1 MPEIPGNPFAG
12 TKPVEAKARN
22 AELARD
28 RRLSAQERQEL
39 LDNAKALLQEWFGTD
54 KLPKELLAQTLDIR
68 RSITRRVEA
77 ESYVESLSP
86 ETLEEIRALVLRIA
100 RFKDTDKGEDKPP
113 TPAEGSLGT
122 ILERYFDAFR
132 EAENARSFRNTVRT
146 EKAEI
151 VRETQVGKR
160 VFYTEESRQAF
171 AEKEFPEEILL
182 KRLEE
187 KYSKAGFTPDE
198 IRELVKL
205 CDIQDLH
212 DLPIH
217 EVQTIKYTNSLFERY
232 LKGEKGKF
240 LGLSVALMVP
250 ALIQGI
256 APSLLANAF
265 KEGEV
270 DITQIG
276 LFGLAQ
282 VAGGAATIGIN
293 AWFEKF
299 MKGNLAK
306 PGGFNERMAENF
318 AHFPGGSVREHGMDT
333 IRRKAGN
340 AQYGYEQVMRTVSY
354 NLLPTITTLMT
365 SIAVLGY
372 KNPALAAGTM
382 AGAGLMLVL
391 DEQMKKRGKFWE
403 KREAS
408 KKRADALSQA
418 LSEQMSAHLET
429 VLSGEKD
436 KLQERLQTLMR
447 DARAAK
453 SQETLLRV
461 VEQNT
466 YRFFGALNAIVAA
479 VVTFLTNGGSSG
491 FVAALVYSGNFNEG
505 MRTMLETKRELMS
518 SIQDIMEMELMF
530 NGHAEEEKRLE
541 TERVGMD
548 QVRGNEIVLDRITIG
563 FKDRKILDG
572 ASARIPGGSFCSI
585 RGESGGGKSTLLK
598 IMSGYFTP
606 TGGQAYFGA
615 AEKTGEDGRT
625 KLEPVPVKDIK
636 KTGPQAIYRQMAY
649 LSQFPYIFEGTIR
662 DNLLFGVSGEVA
674 ETEIQEILKQVGL
687 TKRFPNLQE
696 KLAGGRG
703 DQSGTSG
710 GETSRIGLA
719 RTLLKIRA
727 EKSRVV
733 FLDEP
738 TASVDPKTK
747 LDIARI
753 LNEEKTKHPETTFVI
768 ISHDTEFLD
777 LLDLDQNIT
786 SERGKL
792 MAEKLKKKTTSP
804 QSPPRAS

>member
-1 MPEIPGNPFAG
+1 MPEIPGNPFAI
-12 TKPVEAKARN
+12 TNPVEAKPRA
-22 AELARD
+22 AELTKD

-39 LDNAKALLQEWFGTD
+39 LDHAKALLQEWFGTD
-54 KLPKELLAQTLDIR
+54 KLPKELLVQTLDIR
-68 RSITRRVEA
+68 RSITRRAEA
-77 ESYVESLSP
+77 ESYVEALSP
-86 ETLEEIRALVLRIA
+86 ETLEEIRKLTLSIA
-100 RFKDTDKGEDKPP
+100 RFKEKGAGEDRPL
-113 TPAEGSLGT
+113 TPEEESLGT
-122 ILERYFDAFR
+122 TLELYFDTFR

-146 EKAEI
+146 EKAEV
-151 VRETQVGKR
+151 VRETQIGKR
-160 VFYTEESRQAF
+160 VFYTEEARQAF

-198 IRELVKL
+198 IKELVRL

-212 DLPIH
+212 ALPIH

-250 ALIQGI
+250 ALIQGV
-256 APSLLANAF
+256 APSFLANAF
-265 KEGEV
+265 KDS
-270 DITQIG
+270 DIDMTQIG

-282 VAGGAATIGIN
+282 IASGATTIGIN

-299 MKGNLAK
+299 MKGNLTK
-306 PGGFNERMAENF
+306 PGGFNERLAENF
-318 AHFPGGSVREHGMDT
+318 AHFPGGDIREHGMDT

-354 NLLPTITTLMT
+354 NLLPTITTLVA

-372 KNPALAAGTM
+372 KSPALAAGTM
-382 AGAGLMLVL
+382 AGAGLMFAL

-408 KKRADALSQA
+408 KKRADELAQA

-436 KLQERLQTLMR
+436 KLQERLQVLMR
-447 DARAAK
+447 EARAAK

-466 YRFFGALNAIVAA
+466 YRFFNALNAIVAA

-491 FVAALVYSGNFNEG
+491 FVAALVYSGNFNDG
-505 MRTMLETKRELMS
+505 MRTMLETKRELLA

-541 TERVGMD
+541 TERIGMD
-548 QVRGNEIVLDRITIG
+548 QVQGNDIVLDRITIS
-563 FKDRKILDG
+563 FKDRKILDN

-606 TGGQAYFGA
+606 TSGQAFLGNDT
-615 AEKTGEDGRT
+615 ENNQ
-625 KLEPVPVKDIK
+625 PVPVKDIK
-636 KTGPQAIYRQMAY
+636 KSGPQAIYRKMAY

-662 DNLLFGVSGEVA
+662 DNLLFGVSGDVDEKD
-674 ETEIQEILKQVGL
+674 IQEILKQVGL
-687 TKRFPNLQE
+687 AKRFPNLQE
-696 KLAGGRG
+696 KLTGGRG

-719 RTLLKIRA
+719 RTLLKIRT

-747 LDIARI
+747 FDIARI
-753 LNEEKTKHPETTFVI
+753 LNEEKAKHPETTFVI
-768 ISHDTEFLD
+768 ISHDNEFLD
-777 LLDLDQNIT
+777 LLDLDQNVT

-792 MAEKLKKKTTSP
+792 MSEKLKKKKPTSP
-804 QSPPRAS
+804 RLPPRAS

>member
-1 MPEIPGNPFAG
+1 MPEIPGNPFTTAN
-12 TKPVEAKARN
+12 PIEAKPRG
-22 AELARD
+22 AELTQD
-28 RRLSAQERQEL
+28 RRVSAHERQKL

-54 KLPKELLAQTLDIR
+54 RLPKELLEQTLDIR
-68 RSITRRVEA
+68 RSITRRTEA
-77 ESYVESLSP
+77 ESYVENLSP
-86 ETLEEIRALVLRIA
+86 ETLEEIRALTLRIA
-100 RFKDTDKGEDKPP
+100 RFKDKGSDEDSPL
-113 TPAEGSLGT
+113 TPEEESLGAT
-122 ILERYFDAFR
+122 LERYFDAFR
-132 EAENARSFRNTVRT
+132 EAENARCFRNTVRA
-146 EKAEI
+146 EKAEV

-160 VFYTEESRQAF
+160 VFYTKEARQEF
-171 AEKEFPEEILL
+171 AEKEFPEEILF

-187 KYSKAGFTPDE
+187 KFSKAGFTPDE
-198 IRELVKL
+198 IKELVRL
-205 CDIQDLH
+205 CDIEDLH
-212 DLPIH
+212 ALPIH

-240 LGLSVALMVP
+240 LALSVALMVP
-250 ALIQGI
+250 ALIQGV
-256 APSLLANAF
+256 APSLLAGAF
-265 KEGEV
+265 KESGV

-282 VAGGAATIGIN
+282 VAGGATTIGIN

-299 MKGNLAK
+299 MKGNLTK

-318 AHFPGGSVREHGMDT
+318 AHFPGGSIREHGMDA

-354 NLLPTITTLMT
+354 NLLPTITTLVT

-372 KNPALAAGTM
+372 KSPALAAGTM
-382 AGAGLMLVL
+382 AGAGLMLAL
-391 DEQMKKRGKFWE
+391 DQQMKKRGKFWE

-408 KKRADALSQA
+408 KKRADELAQA

-436 KLQERLQTLMR
+436 KLQERLQALMR

-466 YRFFGALNAIVAA
+466 YRFFGALNAIIAA
-479 VVTFLTNGGSSG
+479 TVTFLTNGGSSG
-491 FVAALVYSGNFNEG
+491 FVAALVYSSNFNEG

-541 TERVGMD
+541 AERIGMD
-548 QVRGNEIVLDRITIG
+548 QVQGNDIVLDRITIRY
-563 FKDRKILDG
+563 KDRKILDN

-598 IMSGYFTP
+598 IMSGYYSP
-606 TGGQAYFGA
+606 TSGRAYFGA
-615 AEKTGEDGRT
+615 AERTGENGEKT
-625 KLEPVPVKDIK
+625 LESVPVKDIK
-636 KTGPQAIYRQMAY
+636 KAGPDAIYRKMAY

-662 DNLLFGVSGEVA
+662 DNLMFGVSGEV
-674 ETEIQEILKQVGL
+674 EEEEIQEILKQVGL

-696 KLAGGRG
+696 KLTGGRG

-753 LNEEKTKHPETTFVI
+753 LNEEKSKHPETTFVI
-768 ISHDTEFLD
+768 ISHDNEFLD

-792 MAEKLKKKTTSP
+792 MAEKLKKKPTSP
-804 QSPPRAS
+804 QSPPRVS

>member
-1 MPEIPGNPFAG
+1 MPEQPGNPFAVVNPAE
-12 TKPVEAKARN
+12 TRPRT
-22 AELARD
+22 AELTKD
-28 RRLSAQERQEL
+28 RRLSAQERQNL
-39 LDNAKALLQEWFGTD
+39 LEEAKVLLKEWFGTD
-54 KLPKELLAQTLDIR
+54 KLPKELLEETLDIR
-68 RSITRRVEA
+68 RSITRHTEA
-77 ESYVESLSP
+77 ESYVEALSP
-86 ETLEEIRALVLRIA
+86 GTLEEIRKLTLRIA
-100 RFKDTDKGEDKPP
+100 RFKDNDADEDRSL
-113 TPAEGSLGT
+113 TPEEESLGAT
-122 ILERYFDAFR
+122 LEQYFDAFR

-146 EKAEI
+146 EKAEV
-151 VRETQVGKR
+151 VREVGIGKR
-160 VFYTEESRQAF
+160 VFYTEEARQAF
-171 AEKEFPEEILL
+171 AEKEFPEDILL

-187 KYSKAGFTPDE
+187 KYSKAGFTPEE
-198 IRELVKL
+198 IKELVRL

-212 DLPIH
+212 ALPIH

-240 LGLSVALMVP
+240 LALSVALMVP
-250 ALIQGI
+250 ALIQGV

-265 KEGEV
+265 KDGEV

-282 VAGGAATIGIN
+282 VAGGATTIGIN

-299 MKGNLAK
+299 MKGNLTK
-306 PGGFNERMAENF
+306 PGGFNERLAENF
-318 AHFPGGSVREHGMDT
+318 THFPGSDIREHGMDT

-354 NLLPTITTLMT
+354 NLLPTITTLVT
-365 SIAVLGY
+365 SVAVLGY
-372 KNPALAAGTM
+372 KSPALAAGTM

-391 DEQMKKRGKFWE
+391 DKQMKKRGKFWE

-408 KKRADALSQA
+408 KKRADDLAQA

-436 KLQERLQTLMR
+436 KLQERLQVLMGE
-447 DARAAK
+447 ARAAK
-453 SQETLLRV
+453 SEETLLRV

-491 FVAALVYSGNFNEG
+491 FVAAMVYSGNFNEG
-505 MRTMLETKRELMS
+505 MRTMLETKRELLT

-541 TERVGMD
+541 TERIGMD
-548 QVRGNEIVLDRITIG
+548 QVQGNDIVLDRITIRY
-563 FKDRKILDG
+563 KDRKILDG
-572 ASARIPGGSFCSI
+572 ASARIQGGSFCSI

-606 TGGQAYFGA
+606 TSGQAYFGA
-615 AEKTGEDGRT
+615 TERTGKDGEKS
-625 KLEPVPVKDIK
+625 LEPVPVKDIK
-636 KTGPQAIYRQMAY
+636 KAGPQAIYRKMAY

-662 DNLLFGVSGEVA
+662 DNLMFGVNSEVD
-674 ETEIQEILKQVGL
+674 EKEIQEILKQVGL

-696 KLAGGRG
+696 KLTGGRG

-753 LNEEKTKHPETTFVI
+753 LNEEKAKHPETTFVI
-768 ISHDTEFLD
+768 ISHDNEFLD
-777 LLDLDQNIT
+777 LLDLDQNVT

-792 MAEKLKKKTTSP
+792 MSERLKKRPIRKNDS
-804 QSPPRAS
+804 